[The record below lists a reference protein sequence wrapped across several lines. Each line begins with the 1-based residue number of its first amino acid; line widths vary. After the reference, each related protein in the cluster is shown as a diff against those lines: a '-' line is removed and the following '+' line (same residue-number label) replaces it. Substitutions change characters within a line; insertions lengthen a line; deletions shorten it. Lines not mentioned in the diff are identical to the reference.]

1 MKILMINHTL
11 DYYAGSETFTYTLAV
26 ELQRE
31 GHEII
36 CFSPKLGPLAE
47 RIRKK
52 GIEVT
57 DDLSTIDTDIDV
69 IHAHH
74 RHETLIA
81 YTRFADKPIIL
92 VCHGILPWQE
102 QPPMSRLNIY
112 RYVAV
117 SEEVR
122 NHLIHNHHIDPNEIE
137 IIRNSIDLTRF
148 YCKQPIHSV
157 PKSAI
162 IVSNYMTEQ
171 QRLLIRKVCER
182 LNIRVNLVGF
192 IDKSVWDI
200 EEHINQADIVFALG
214 RSALEAMACR
224 RVVIVYDYNGAD
236 GIVTPENYYLLRKK
250 NFSGRTNNFQYNEEK
265 LLREIEKYSQ
275 TIPDEI
281 FKFIEKEHNIRN
293 IAKQFIDLYIR
304 AINYYAKNKIRP
316 QQIYLNQYLALREIL
331 SSTDTRA
338 ILNLKETSSSLENQV
353 KNYQESIRQKDEQIR
368 QKDEQIRFFLNS
380 RSWKITRPLR
390 KIYDLVFRK
399 STL

>member
-36 CFSPKLGPLAE
+36 CFSPRLGPLAE

-57 DDLSTIDTDIDV
+57 DDLSTIHTDIDV

-74 RHETLIA
+74 RHETLLA

-112 RYVAV
+112 RYVTV

-122 NHLIHNHHIDPNEIE
+122 DHLVHNHHIDSKEIE
-137 IIRNSIDLTRF
+137 IIRNGVDLTRF
-148 YCKQPIHSV
+148 FCKEPIKFV

-162 IVSNYMTEQ
+162 VISNYMTDQ
-171 QRLLIRKVCER
+171 QRFLVRKVCER
-182 LNIRVNLVGF
+182 LNISLNLLGF
-192 IDKSVWDI
+192 IDKSVWDV

-236 GIVTPENYYLLRKK
+236 GIVTPENFCLLRKK
-250 NFSGRTNNFQYNEEK
+250 NFSGRTNKFQYDEAK
-265 LLREIEKYSQ
+265 LLREIEEYSP
-275 TIPDEI
+275 TMPDEI
-281 FKFIEKEHNIRN
+281 LKFIEREHNIRN

-304 AINYYAKNKIRP
+304 AINHYVKKKIRP
-316 QQIYLNQYLALREIL
+316 QQIFLNQYLAIREIL
-331 SSTDTRA
+331 SSTDTGA
-338 ILNLKETSSSLENQV
+338 ILNLKETSRQLENQV
-353 KNYQESIRQKDEQIR
+353 KNYQEYIRQKDEQIR
-368 QKDEQIRFFLNS
+368 QKDEQISFFLNS

-390 KIYDLVFRK
+390 RIYDLVFRK